1 MRAQQ
6 LSKTLLIAALMAVSI
21 SPASAA
27 PVGVTLSDLHFGRSD
42 QGVREIEGVVKNVSH
57 HTLRQVYI
65 AVNLLK
71 NGMVVGYTTDIV
83 FDLKPHEEWHIAA
96 PCHTRIFKPTHFS
109 LDQLSVVE

>member
-1 MRAQQ
+1 V
-6 LSKTLLIAALMAVSI
+6 SKRFLIAVLIAAANI
-21 SPASAA
+21 SPANAA
-27 PVGVTLSDLHFGRSD
+27 PAGVTLSDLHFGRSD
-42 QGVREIEGVVKNVSH
+42 QGIREIEGVVKNVSH

-109 LDQLSVVE
+109 LDELSVVE